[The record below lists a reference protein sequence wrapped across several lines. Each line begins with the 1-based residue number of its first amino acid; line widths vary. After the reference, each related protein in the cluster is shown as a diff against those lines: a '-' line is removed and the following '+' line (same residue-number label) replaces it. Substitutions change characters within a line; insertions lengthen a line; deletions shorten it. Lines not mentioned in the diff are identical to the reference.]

1 MAYSH
6 AFAALLLLAPTAEPV
21 TPVAPAAPAAP
32 VAPAPIA
39 PAPIAPAPVASAPIA
54 STPVAPATTGIVTGA
69 VTITRDSP
77 TGKPKADRSGVVI
90 YLEAPMDPEQ
100 EDRLLAEVPPVHEV
114 RQINK
119 SFVPAVSAVIRGT
132 EVRFPNDDMVFHN
145 VFSLSKV
152 KRFDLGLYKSGTA
165 RSVTLTRAG
174 IIDVYCNIHPEM
186 AAKILVLDNPYF
198 AVTGVDGGFSING
211 VPPGTYPFVAWQVR
225 GEPVRGEVIVSA
237 GAQARLDLKLV
248 ETPQSGAHTRKDGS
262 PYGRYN

>member
-1 MAYSH
+1 MAYSLH
-6 AFAALLLLAPTAEPV
+6 VFAALLLLAPTAEPV
-21 TPVAPAAPAAP
+21 TPASPAPISPAPAPITP
-32 VAPAPIA
+32 PIA
-39 PAPIAPAPVASAPIA
+39 PAPAPAPVAS
-54 STPVAPATTGIVTGA
+54 APATTGIVTGA

-152 KRFDLGLYKSGTA
+152 KRFDLGLYKSGTT

-198 AVTGVDGGFSING
+198 AVTGADGGFSING